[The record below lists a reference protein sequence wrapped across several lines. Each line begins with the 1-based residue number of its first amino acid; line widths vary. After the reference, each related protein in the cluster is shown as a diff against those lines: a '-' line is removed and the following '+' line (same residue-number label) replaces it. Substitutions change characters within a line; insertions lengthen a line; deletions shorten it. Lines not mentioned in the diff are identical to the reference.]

1 MLFDI
6 SKAGIEVL
14 NDDLFTQKQVSLSV
28 LSLDKIHPVVSG
40 NKLFK
45 LHYFLEDALQSSHKT
60 ILSFGGAYS
69 NHLAATAF
77 ACASLKI
84 KSIGIVRGEQPVH
97 LSPTLKQCID
107 DGMQLKF
114 ISRLEFAYKKNA
126 DFTSALQNEFGDCI
140 IVPEGGY
147 HPSGANGAALIMDLI
162 SNKNY
167 SHICTATGTAEK
179 QNEAL
184 SPPGRSRPR
193 RR

>member
-77 ACASLKI
+77 ACASFQLI
-84 KSIGIVRGEQPVH
+84 KG
-97 LSPTLKQCID
+97 L
-107 DGMQLKF
+107 
-114 ISRLEFAYKKNA
+114 
-126 DFTSALQNEFGDCI
+126 
-140 IVPEGGY
+140 
-147 HPSGANGAALIMDLI
+147 GARHGLNCEWR
-162 SNKNY
+162 
-167 SHICTATGTAEK
+167 H
-179 QNEAL
+179 
-184 SPPGRSRPR
+184 
-193 RR
+193 